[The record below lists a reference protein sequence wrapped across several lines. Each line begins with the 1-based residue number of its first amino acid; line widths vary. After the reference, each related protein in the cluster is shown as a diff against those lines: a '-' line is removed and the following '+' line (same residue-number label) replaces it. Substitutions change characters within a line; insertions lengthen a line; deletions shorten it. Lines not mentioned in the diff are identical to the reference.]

1 VEPTIRVLIA
11 DDDDLCREILRDAML
26 EMGARVAVA
35 RDGLEAL
42 EALQAQAFDILI
54 TDLNMPRMD
63 GLTLLAHARERV
75 PHLLSII
82 ITGFGSLESAI
93 EAIRRGAY
101 DYVQKPF
108 KLEEISVVIRNAM
121 EKIAILRE
129 KARLVKELEEARNKL
144 SELQEVMGLP
154 GRESHE
160 GEPGD
165 SAASSLVLF
174 PRHTLPLSFFQP
186 PEDDASPVL
195 AELERLKRLRDD
207 GVIRRDEFD
216 RLKGIIIDR
225 STSNK
230 PKASS

>member
-26 EMGARVAVA
+26 DMGVEVAVA

-42 EALQAQAFDILI
+42 EALQAQGFDILI

-63 GLTLLAHARERV
+63 GLTLLAHAREIV

-108 KLEEISVVIRNAM
+108 KLEEISVAIRNAL
-121 EKIAILRE
+121 EKITILRE
-129 KARLVKELEEARNKL
+129 KAQLLRELEETHKKL
-144 SELQEVMGLP
+144 SELQAVMGLP
-154 GRESHE
+154 SKGSQHMEHL
-160 GEPGD
+160 EP
-165 SAASSLVLF
+165 SSSSMVLF
-174 PRHTLPLSFFQP
+174 PRHTLPISFFQP
-186 PEDDASPVL
+186 PEEDSSLVL
-195 AELERLKRLRDD
+195 AELERLKRLHDD
-207 GVIRRDEFD
+207 RVISRDEFD
-216 RLKGIIIDR
+216 RLKRIIIDR
-225 STSNK
+225 CTADKS
-230 PKASS
+230 KASS